1 MSPTCLLD
9 PSDRAKFAMQRDMG
23 ILLLRC
29 DKHSKTDCTLPMG
42 HVGECG
48 QCYRTKANGSDCFAR
63 RIPDIPERLLNVYST
78 LSCCM

>member
-23 ILLLRC
+23 VVLRRC
-29 DKHSKTDCTLPMG
+29 GKGGICTLPKG

-48 QCYRTKANGSDCFAR
+48 QCYRVKAGGSDCFAR
-63 RIPDIPERLLNVYST
+63 RIPDLPECLLNTYST